1 MTLNCLGT
9 LASPELLQ
17 PIWNEIDSLDE
28 REHYKEA
35 YQYLRFVTKEL
46 TLLHEATIAVSS
58 LLNVTPDVHWPF
70 EQLQK
75 QLEQQLQPIRD
86 SSLLRYIESLRTVLQ
101 AAHQALHTE
110 RGGVEP
116 DILITEL
123 CANQCAQLEREELD
137 QQLDSEFESD
147 PAILTAALN
156 TWGSSSSALD
166 GETAAHRHHPQAPRS
181 QSAVG

>member
-17 PIWNEIDSLDE
+17 PIWKEIDSLDE

-35 YQYLRFVTKEL
+35 YQYLRFVTNEL

-58 LLNVTPDVHWPF
+58 LLTVSNDWPF

-123 CANQCAQLEREELD
+123 CANKCAQLEREELD

-147 PAILTAALN
+147 PAN
-156 TWGSSSSALD
+156 
-166 GETAAHRHHPQAPRS
+166 HPHSFIEHLGTQ
-181 QSAVG
+181 

>member
-70 EQLQK
+70 EQLQM

-86 SSLLRYIESLRTVLQ
+86 SSLLRYIESIRTVLQ
-101 AAHQALHTE
+101 AVHRALSQ
-110 RGGVEP
+110 RGGVE
-116 DILITEL
+116 LEKLTTEL
-123 CANQCAQLEREELD
+123 CAYQCEQLNSEDLD
-137 QQLDSEFESD
+137 HPTHWAFEPGEPSSQL
-147 PAILTAALN
+147 
-156 TWGSSSSALD
+156 
-166 GETAAHRHHPQAPRS
+166 H
-181 QSAVG
+181 

>member
-70 EQLQK
+70 EQLQR

-86 SSLLRYIESLRTVLQ
+86 SSLLRYIESIRTVLQ
-101 AAHQALHTE
+101 AVHRALSQ
-110 RGGVEP
+110 RSGVE
-116 DILITEL
+116 LEKLTTEL
-123 CANQCAQLEREELD
+123 CTYQCEQLNSEDLD
-137 QQLDSEFESD
+137 HPTHWEFE
-147 PAILTAALN
+147 P
-156 TWGSSSSALD
+156 GQPSSRL
-166 GETAAHRHHPQAPRS
+166 H
-181 QSAVG
+181 

>member
-58 LLNVTPDVHWPF
+58 LLNVAPDVHWPF

-101 AAHQALHTE
+101 AVHRALSQ
-110 RGGVEP
+110 RSGVE
-116 DILITEL
+116 LEKLTTEL
-123 CANQCAQLEREELD
+123 CAYQCEQLNSEDLD
-137 QQLDSEFESD
+137 HPTHWEFE
-147 PAILTAALN
+147 P
-156 TWGSSSSALD
+156 GQPSSQL
-166 GETAAHRHHPQAPRS
+166 H
-181 QSAVG
+181 

>member
-58 LLNVTPDVHWPF
+58 LLNVAPDVHWPF
-70 EQLQK
+70 EQLQR

-86 SSLLRYIESLRTVLQ
+86 SSLLRYIESIRTVLQ
-101 AAHQALHTE
+101 AVHRALSQ
-110 RGGVEP
+110 RSGVE
-116 DILITEL
+116 LEKLTTEL
-123 CANQCAQLEREELD
+123 CTYQCEQLNSEDLD
-137 QQLDSEFESD
+137 HPTHWEFE
-147 PAILTAALN
+147 P
-156 TWGSSSSALD
+156 GQPSSRL
-166 GETAAHRHHPQAPRS
+166 H
-181 QSAVG
+181 

>member
-58 LLNVTPDVHWPF
+58 LLNVAPDVHWPF

-75 QLEQQLQPIRD
+75 QLEQQL
-86 SSLLRYIESLRTVLQ
+86 LLQ
-101 AAHQALHTE
+101 MH
-110 RGGVEP
+110 
-116 DILITEL
+116 
-123 CANQCAQLEREELD
+123 
-137 QQLDSEFESD
+137 
-147 PAILTAALN
+147 
-156 TWGSSSSALD
+156 
-166 GETAAHRHHPQAPRS
+166 
-181 QSAVG
+181 

>member
-17 PIWNEIDSLDE
+17 PIWKEIDSLDE

-58 LLNVTPDVHWPF
+58 LLNVAPDVHWPF
-70 EQLQK
+70 EQLQR

-86 SSLLRYIESLRTVLQ
+86 SSLLRYIESIRTVLQ
-101 AAHQALHTE
+101 AVHRALSQ
-110 RGGVEP
+110 RGGVE
-116 DILITEL
+116 LEKLTTEL
-123 CANQCAQLEREELD
+123 CTYQCEQLNSEDLD
-137 QQLDSEFESD
+137 HPTHWEFE
-147 PAILTAALN
+147 P
-156 TWGSSSSALD
+156 GQPSSQL
-166 GETAAHRHHPQAPRS
+166 H
-181 QSAVG
+181 